1 MGGKSYILL
10 QFHPFGWLKANR
22 KCVTLCHYYYNHKLM
37 KKTFTIVMLA
47 LALTGARASV
57 VINET
62 NFPDENLRFVA
73 SQHDTDENG
82 TLSDDELAE
91 ITEINAGFIM
101 NLKGAEHFKNLEFI
115 CLYYGSDENPS
126 ITSINLSL
134 FPKLY
139 RFLLQDCS
147 GVTSLDFSKNPLLTE
162 FELLRC
168 PNVSSLKLPASV
180 EQVSLDG
187 AKSLTALDVS
197 QLPKLRQFFMINSGV
212 TDLNFSANPVL
223 SSIGITG
230 VEDEKQVLNTVN
242 LTNCDGLE
250 NIDIRYT
257 TITTLTM
264 KHLPIVRSLMMLY
277 NDITSTT
284 IEDCAEFNDITCND
298 NVLGTLCLKDN
309 PLLQSVNTE
318 NNQLQVLIA
327 DNCPKLGWVKAFNN
341 RLMWLDLKD
350 VKKAENVEESMLQ
363 LDNQQPTVQAVKI
376 SPTEVGLRVHER
388 LDVSRV
394 KNLKAKG
401 LAMTPKEIFV
411 DGTRYFVIYDNG
423 PDVASLVGAAN
434 SYEYETKWPYLW
446 TDGNSKDNNL
456 PVTLNVTSWTKHQAF
471 LTLSETVVNGEY
483 GQPAPISPT
492 VTRSQDYDG
501 IITFSS
507 SNEDVV
513 KVDADTGVL
522 TVVGVGTAVISIKG
536 AETDYRLAPAVVYYT
551 VVIDEASGVG
561 AVVSSALSNGKNFD
575 LQGRKISSRTARKGV
590 YVVDGKKVLK

>member
-1 MGGKSYILL
+1 
-10 QFHPFGWLKANR
+10 
-22 KCVTLCHYYYNHKLM
+22 
-37 KKTFTIVMLA
+37 MLA

-73 SQHDTDENG
+73 SQYDADEDG

-91 ITEINAGFIM
+91 ITEINAGYIM
-101 NLKGAEHFKNLEFI
+101 NLKGAEHFKNLDFL

-180 EQVSLDG
+180 EQVGLDG

-264 KHLPIVRSLMMLY
+264 KHLPIVRSLMLLY

-284 IEDCAEFNDITCND
+284 IEDCAEFNDITCD
-298 NVLGTLCLKDN
+298 QNVLGTLYLKDN
-309 PLLQSVNTE
+309 PWLQSVNTE

-327 DNCPKLGWVKAFNN
+327 DNCPKLGRVQAFNN
-341 RLMWLDLKD
+341 KLMWLDLKD
-350 VKKAENVEESMLQ
+350 AVKPENIEESWLK
-363 LDNQQPTVQAVKI
+363 LDNQQPVVQAVKI
-376 SPTEVGLRVHER
+376 SPTEVGLHVHER

-394 KNLKAKG
+394 KNLKVKG
-401 LAMTPKEIFV
+401 QAMEPKEIYV
-411 DGTRYFVIYDNG
+411 DNIRYFVIYNDG
-423 PDVASLVGAAN
+423 
-434 SYEYETKWPYLW
+434 TKEVEP
-446 TDGNSKDNNL
+446 
-456 PVTLNVTSWTKHQAF
+456 Q
-471 LTLSETVVNGEY
+471 
-483 GQPAPISPT
+483 
-492 VTRSQDYDG
+492 
-501 IITFSS
+501 
-507 SNEDVV
+507 
-513 KVDADTGVL
+513 VL
-522 TVVGVGTAVISIKG
+522 EINK
-536 AETDYRLAPAVVYYT
+536 L
-551 VVIDEASGVG
+551 
-561 AVVSSALSNGKNFD
+561 LCC
-575 LQGRKISSRTARKGV
+575 
-590 YVVDGKKVLK
+590 

>member
-1 MGGKSYILL
+1 
-10 QFHPFGWLKANR
+10 
-22 KCVTLCHYYYNHKLM
+22 
-37 KKTFTIVMLA
+37 MLA

-73 SQHDTDENG
+73 SQYDADEDG

-91 ITEINAGFIM
+91 ITEINAGYIM
-101 NLKGAEHFKNLEFI
+101 NLKGAEHFKNLDFL

-139 RFLLQDCS
+139 RFSLQDCS

-180 EQVSLDG
+180 EQVGLDG

-309 PLLQSVNTE
+309 PLLGTINTE
-318 NNQLQVLIA
+318 DNQLQVLIA
-327 DNCPKLGWVKAFNN
+327 DNCPKLGRVQAFNN
-341 RLMWLDLKD
+341 KLMWLDLKD
-350 VKKAENVEESMLQ
+350 AVKPENIEESCLK
-363 LDNQQPTVQAVKI
+363 LDNQQPVVQAVKI

-394 KNLKAKG
+394 KNLKVKG
-401 LAMTPKEIFV
+401 QAMEPKEIYV
-411 DGTRYFVIYDNG
+411 DNIRYFVIYNDG
-423 PDVASLVGAAN
+423 PSVASLVGATGTG
-434 SYEYETKWPYLW
+434 YEYDTKWPFPW
-446 TDGNSKDNNL
+446 IDGNSKDNNL
-456 PVTLNVTSWTKHQAF
+456 PVTLNVASWTKHPSWIRIDGETTITGEEGG
-471 LTLSETVVNGEY
+471 TL
-483 GQPAPISPT
+483 AAPT
-492 VTRSQDYDG
+492 VLRSQDYDG
-501 IITFSS
+501 KLTWRS
-507 SNEDVV
+507 SNEEVV
-513 KVDADTGVL
+513 KVNAETGEL
-522 TVVGVGTAVISIKG
+522 TIVGVGKAYITISG
-536 AETDYRLAPAVVYYT
+536 AETDYRLAPSSIVYFVEIT
-551 VVIDEASGVG
+551 ESTGINK
-561 AVVSSALSNGKNFD
+561 LSNSKSSNSKCFD
-575 LQGRKISSRTARKGV
+575 LQGRPLRSTSSFGSSANGSSARKTIV
-590 YVVDGKKVLK
+590 IIDGKKMLK

>member
-1 MGGKSYILL
+1 
-10 QFHPFGWLKANR
+10 
-22 KCVTLCHYYYNHKLM
+22 M
-37 KKTFTIVMLA
+37 KKIFTLAMLTI
-47 LALTGARASV
+47 ALTGARASV

-73 SQHDTDENG
+73 SQYDADENG

-91 ITEINAGFIM
+91 ITEINAGNIM
-101 NLKGAEHFKNLEFI
+101 NLKGAEHFKNLDFL

-139 RFLLQDCS
+139 RFSLQDCA

-180 EQVSLDG
+180 EQVGLDG

-212 TDLNFSANPVL
+212 TDLNFSSNPVL
-223 SSIGITG
+223 SSVGITG
-230 VEDEKQVLNTVN
+230 TEGEKQVLNSVN

-284 IEDCAEFNDITCND
+284 IEDCAEFNDLTCND

-309 PLLQSVNTE
+309 PLLGVINTE
-318 NNQLQVLIA
+318 DNQLQVLIA
-327 DNCPKLGWVKAFNN
+327 DNCPKLGRVQAFNN
-341 RLMWLDLKD
+341 KLMWLDLKD
-350 VKKAENVEESMLQ
+350 AVKPENVEESCLK
-363 LDNQQPTVQAVKI
+363 LDNQQPVVQAVKI

-401 LAMTPKEIFV
+401 QAMEPKEIYV
-411 DGTRYFVIYDNG
+411 DGIRYFVIYNDG
-423 PDVASLVGAAN
+423 PSVASLVGAAN
-434 SYEYETKWPYLW
+434 TGYEYDTKWPFPW
-446 TDGNSKDNNL
+446 MDGNSKDNNL
-456 PVTLNVTSWTKHQAF
+456 PVTLNVASWTKHP
-471 LTLSETVVNGEY
+471 SWIRIDGETTITAEEGTTMAALPVL
-483 GQPAPISPT
+483 
-492 VTRSQDYDG
+492 RSQDYDG
-501 IITFSS
+501 KLTWRS

-513 KVDADTGVL
+513 KVDAETGAMTFVAQ
-522 TVVGVGTAVISIKG
+522 GTAYITVTG
-536 AETDYRLAPAVVYYT
+536 AETDYRLAPLSTGYSVVVT
-551 VVIDEASGVG
+551 ENTAVG
-561 AVVSSALSNGKNFD
+561 AIVSSPSSSSNAFD
-575 LQGRKISSRTARKGV
+575 LQGRRVNNSSKGV
-590 YVVDGKKVLK
+590 VIVDRKKVMKK

>member
-1 MGGKSYILL
+1 
-10 QFHPFGWLKANR
+10 
-22 KCVTLCHYYYNHKLM
+22 M
-37 KKTFTIVMLA
+37 KKIFTLAMLTI
-47 LALTGARASV
+47 ALTGARASV

-73 SQHDTDENG
+73 SQYDADENG

-91 ITEINAGFIM
+91 ITEINAGYIM
-101 NLKGAEHFKNLEFI
+101 NLKGAEHFKNLDFL

-139 RFLLQDCS
+139 RFSLQDCA

-180 EQVSLDG
+180 EQVGLDG

-230 VEDEKQVLNTVN
+230 VEDEKQVLNSVN

-309 PLLQSVNTE
+309 PLLGTINTE
-318 NNQLQVLIA
+318 DNQLQVLIA
-327 DNCPKLGWVKAFNN
+327 DNCPKLGRVQAFNN
-341 RLMWLDLKD
+341 KLMWLDLKD
-350 VKKAENVEESMLQ
+350 AVKPENVEESCLK
-363 LDNQQPTVQAVKI
+363 LDNQQPVVQAVKI

-401 LAMTPKEIFV
+401 QTMEPKEIYV
-411 DGTRYFVIYDNG
+411 DNIRYFVIYNDG
-423 PDVASLVGAAN
+423 PSVASLVGATGTG
-434 SYEYETKWPYLW
+434 YEYDTKWPFPW
-446 TDGNSKDNNL
+446 MDGNSKDNHL
-456 PVTLNVTSWTKHQAF
+456 PVTLNVASWTKHP
-471 LTLSETVVNGEY
+471 SWIRIDGETTITAEEGTTMAALPVL
-483 GQPAPISPT
+483 
-492 VTRSQDYDG
+492 RSQDYDCKL
-501 IITFSS
+501 TWRS

-513 KVDADTGVL
+513 KVDAETGAMTFVAQ
-522 TVVGVGTAVISIKG
+522 GTAYITVTG
-536 AETDYRLAPAVVYYT
+536 AETDYRLAPLSTGYSVVVT
-551 VVIDEASGVG
+551 ENTAVG
-561 AVVSSALSNGKNFD
+561 AIVSSPSSSSNAFD
-575 LQGRKISSRTARKGV
+575 LQGRRVNNSSKGV
-590 YVVDGKKVLK
+590 VIVDRKKVMKK

>member
-1 MGGKSYILL
+1 
-10 QFHPFGWLKANR
+10 
-22 KCVTLCHYYYNHKLM
+22 M
-37 KKTFTIVMLA
+37 KKIFTLAMLTI
-47 LALTGARASV
+47 ALTGARASV

-73 SQHDTDENG
+73 SQYDADENG

-91 ITEINAGFIM
+91 ITEINAGYIM
-101 NLKGAEHFKNLEFI
+101 NLKGAEHFKNLDFL

-139 RFLLQDCS
+139 RFSLQDCA

-180 EQVSLDG
+180 EQVGLDG

-230 VEDEKQVLNTVN
+230 VEDEKQVLNSVN

-298 NVLGTLCLKDN
+298 NVLETLCLKDN
-309 PLLQSVNTE
+309 PLLGTINTE
-318 NNQLQVLIA
+318 DNQLQVLIA
-327 DNCPKLGWVKAFNN
+327 DNCPKLGRVQAFNN
-341 RLMWLDLKD
+341 KLMWLDLKD
-350 VKKAENVEESMLQ
+350 AVKPENVEESCLK
-363 LDNQQPTVQAVKI
+363 LDNQQPVVQAVKI

-401 LAMTPKEIFV
+401 QTMEPKEIYV
-411 DGTRYFVIYDNG
+411 DNIRYFVIYNDG
-423 PDVASLVGAAN
+423 PSVASLVGATGTG
-434 SYEYETKWPYLW
+434 YEYDTKWPFPW
-446 TDGNSKDNNL
+446 MDGNSKDNHL
-456 PVTLNVTSWTKHQAF
+456 PVTLNVASWTKHP
-471 LTLSETVVNGEY
+471 SWIRIDGETTITAEEGTTMAALPVL
-483 GQPAPISPT
+483 
-492 VTRSQDYDG
+492 RSQDYNG
-501 IITFSS
+501 KLTWRS

-513 KVDADTGVL
+513 KVDAETGAMTFVAQ
-522 TVVGVGTAVISIKG
+522 GTAYITVTG
-536 AETDYRLAPAVVYYT
+536 AETDYRLAPLSTGYSVVVT
-551 VVIDEASGVG
+551 ENTAVG
-561 AVVSSALSNGKNFD
+561 AIVSSPSSSSNAFD
-575 LQGRKISSRTARKGV
+575 LQGRRVNNSSKGV
-590 YVVDGKKVLK
+590 VIVDRKKVMKK

>member
-1 MGGKSYILL
+1 
-10 QFHPFGWLKANR
+10 
-22 KCVTLCHYYYNHKLM
+22 
-37 KKTFTIVMLA
+37 MLA

-73 SQHDTDENG
+73 SQYDADEDG

-91 ITEINAGFIM
+91 ITEINAGYIM
-101 NLKGAEHFKNLEFI
+101 NLKGAEHFKNLDFL

-139 RFLLQDCS
+139 RFSLQDCS

-180 EQVSLDG
+180 EQVGLDG

-309 PLLQSVNTE
+309 PLLGTINTE
-318 NNQLQVLIA
+318 DNQLQVLIA
-327 DNCPKLGWVKAFNN
+327 DNCPKLGRVQAFNN
-341 RLMWLDLKD
+341 KLMWLDLKD
-350 VKKAENVEESMLQ
+350 AVKPENIEESCLK
-363 LDNQQPTVQAVKI
+363 LDNQQPVVQAVKI

-394 KNLKAKG
+394 KNLKVKG
-401 LAMTPKEIFV
+401 QAMEPKEIYV
-411 DGTRYFVIYDNG
+411 DNIRYFVIYNDG
-423 PDVASLVGAAN
+423 PSVASLVGATGTG
-434 SYEYETKWPYLW
+434 YEYDTKWPFPW
-446 TDGNSKDNNL
+446 IDGNSKDNNL
-456 PVTLNVTSWTKHQAF
+456 PVTLNVASWTKHPSWIRIDGETTITGEEGG
-471 LTLSETVVNGEY
+471 TL
-483 GQPAPISPT
+483 AAPT
-492 VTRSQDYDG
+492 VLRSQDYDG
-501 IITFSS
+501 KLTWRS
-507 SNEDVV
+507 SNEEVV
-513 KVDADTGVL
+513 KVNAETGEL
-522 TVVGVGTAVISIKG
+522 TIVGVGKAYITISG
-536 AETDYRLAPAVVYYT
+536 AETDYRLAPSSIVYFVEIT
-551 VVIDEASGVG
+551 ESTGINK
-561 AVVSSALSNGKNFD
+561 LSNSKSSNSKYYD
-575 LQGRKISSRTARKGV
+575 LQGRPLRSTSSFGSSANGSSARKTIV
-590 YVVDGKKVLK
+590 IIDGKKMLK

>member
-1 MGGKSYILL
+1 
-10 QFHPFGWLKANR
+10 
-22 KCVTLCHYYYNHKLM
+22 M
-37 KKTFTIVMLA
+37 KKIFTLAMLTI
-47 LALTGARASV
+47 ALTGARASV

-73 SQHDTDENG
+73 SQYDADENG
-82 TLSDDELAE
+82 TLRDDELAE
-91 ITEINAGFIM
+91 ITEINAGYIM
-101 NLKGAEHFKNLEFI
+101 NLKGAEHFKNLDFL

-139 RFLLQDCS
+139 RFSLQDCS

-180 EQVSLDG
+180 EQVGLDG

-212 TDLNFSANPVL
+212 TDLNFSSNPVL
-223 SSIGITG
+223 SSVGITG
-230 VEDEKQVLNTVN
+230 TEGEKQVLNSVN

-309 PLLQSVNTE
+309 PLLGVINTE
-318 NNQLQVLIA
+318 DNQLQVLIA
-327 DNCPKLGWVKAFNN
+327 DNCPKLGRVQAFNN
-341 RLMWLDLKD
+341 KLMWLDLKD
-350 VKKAENVEESMLQ
+350 AVKPENVEESCLK
-363 LDNQQPTVQAVKI
+363 LDNQQPVVQAVKI

-394 KNLKAKG
+394 KNLKVKG
-401 LAMTPKEIFV
+401 QAMEPKEIYV
-411 DGTRYFVIYDNG
+411 DNIRYFVIYNDG
-423 PDVASLVGAAN
+423 PSVASLVGATGTG
-434 SYEYETKWPYLW
+434 YEYDTKWPFPW
-446 TDGNSKDNNL
+446 IDGNTKDNNL
-456 PVTLNVTSWTKHQAF
+456 PVTLNVASWTKHP
-471 LTLSETVVNGEY
+471 SWIRIDGETTITAEEGTTMAALPVL
-483 GQPAPISPT
+483 
-492 VTRSQDYDG
+492 RSQDYDG
-501 IITFSS
+501 KLTWRS

-513 KVDADTGVL
+513 KVDAETGAMTFVAQ
-522 TVVGVGTAVISIKG
+522 GTAYITVTG
-536 AETDYRLAPAVVYYT
+536 AETDYRLAPLSTGYSVVVT
-551 VVIDEASGVG
+551 ENTAVG
-561 AVVSSALSNGKNFD
+561 AIVSFGNTTLASLPPQKAFSIAASSA
-575 LQGRKISSRTARKGV
+575 SSFQLRVET
-590 YVVDGKKVLK
+590 

>member
-1 MGGKSYILL
+1 
-10 QFHPFGWLKANR
+10 
-22 KCVTLCHYYYNHKLM
+22 M
-37 KKTFTIVMLA
+37 KKIFTLAMLTIT
-47 LALTGARASV
+47 LTGARASV

-73 SQHDTDENG
+73 SQYDTDENG

-91 ITEINAGFIM
+91 ITEINAGNIM
-101 NLKGAEHFKNLEFI
+101 NLKGAEHFKNLDFL

-139 RFLLQDCS
+139 RFSLQDCA

-180 EQVSLDG
+180 EQVALDG
-187 AKSLTALDVS
+187 AKSLTTLDVS

-212 TDLNFSANPVL
+212 TDLNFSSNPVL
-223 SSIGITG
+223 SSVGITG
-230 VEDEKQVLNTVN
+230 TEGEKQVLNSVN

-284 IEDCAEFNDITCND
+284 IEDCAEFNDLTCND
-298 NVLGTLCLKDN
+298 NVLGTLYLTNN
-309 PLLQSVNTE
+309 PLLQVVNTE
-318 NNQLQVLIA
+318 DNKLQVLIA
-327 DNCPKLGWVKAFNN
+327 DNCPKLGRVQAFNN
-341 RLMWLDLKD
+341 KLMWLDLKD
-350 VKKAENVEESMLQ
+350 VVKAENVEESCLK
-363 LDNQQPTVQAVKI
+363 LDNQQPVVQAVKI

-401 LAMTPKEIFV
+401 QTMEPKEIYV
-411 DGTRYFVIYDNG
+411 DNIRYFVIYNDG
-423 PDVASLVGAAN
+423 PSVASLVGATGTG
-434 SYEYETKWPYLW
+434 YEYDTKWPFPW
-446 TDGNSKDNNL
+446 MDGNSKDNRL
-456 PVTLNVTSWTKHQAF
+456 PVTLNVASWTKHP
-471 LTLSETVVNGEY
+471 SWIRIDGETTITAEEGTTMAALPVL
-483 GQPAPISPT
+483 
-492 VTRSQDYDG
+492 RSQDYDG
-501 IITFSS
+501 KLTWRS

-513 KVDADTGVL
+513 KVDAETGAMTFVAQ
-522 TVVGVGTAVISIKG
+522 GTAYITVTG
-536 AETDYRLAPAVVYYT
+536 AETDYRLAPLSTGYSVVVT
-551 VVIDEASGVG
+551 ENTAVG
-561 AVVSSALSNGKNFD
+561 AIVSSPSSSSNAFD
-575 LQGRKISSRTARKGV
+575 LQGRRVNNSSKGV
-590 YVVDGKKVLK
+590 VIVDRKKVMKK

>member
-1 MGGKSYILL
+1 
-10 QFHPFGWLKANR
+10 
-22 KCVTLCHYYYNHKLM
+22 M
-37 KKTFTIVMLA
+37 KKSIITLAALA
-47 LALTGARASV
+47 LALTDAKASV
-57 VINET
+57 EINET
-62 NFPDENLRFVA
+62 NFPDETLRNLA
-73 SQHDTDENG
+73 TQYDTDENG
-82 TLSDDELAE
+82 TLSDGELAT
-91 ITEINAGFIM
+91 ITEINAGYIM
-101 NLKGAEHFKNLEFI
+101 NLKGAEHFKNLEFL

-139 RFLLQDCS
+139 RFSLQDCS

-180 EQVSLDG
+180 EQVGLDG

-309 PLLQSVNTE
+309 PLLGTINTE
-318 NNQLQVLIA
+318 DNQLQVLIA
-327 DNCPKLGWVKAFNN
+327 DNCPKLGRVQAFNN
-341 RLMWLDLKD
+341 KLMWLDLKD
-350 VKKAENVEESMLQ
+350 AVKPENIEESCLK
-363 LDNQQPTVQAVKI
+363 LDNQQPVVQAVKI

-394 KNLKAKG
+394 KNLKVKG
-401 LAMTPKEIFV
+401 QAMEPKEIYV
-411 DGTRYFVIYDNG
+411 DNIRYFVIYNDG
-423 PDVASLVGAAN
+423 PSVASLVGAMGTG
-434 SYEYETKWPYLW
+434 YEYDTKWPFPW
-446 TDGNSKDNNL
+446 IDGNSKDNNL
-456 PVTLNVTSWTKHQAF
+456 PVTLNVTSWKKPASWIK
-471 LTLSETVVNGEY
+471 LSASSIESLWKDSI
-483 GQPAPISPT
+483 ASPT
-492 VTRSQDYDG
+492 VSRSQDYDG
-501 IITFSS
+501 KLSYTS
-507 SNEDVV
+507 SNADVV
-513 KVDADTGVL
+513 TVDASGVL
-522 TVVGVGTAVISIKG
+522 TPKGPGSAVITVVG
-536 AETDYRLAPAVVYYT
+536 AETDYRTAP
-551 VVIDEASGVG
+551 SP
-561 AVVSSALSNGKNFD
+561 VSYSVTIKVR
-575 LQGRKISSRTARKGV
+575 QGDV
-590 YVVDGKKVLK
+590 NLDGKVDKADVLALIDYLLGKSGSVKEEYADVNKDNKVDVADVTALIQILLK

>member
-1 MGGKSYILL
+1 
-10 QFHPFGWLKANR
+10 
-22 KCVTLCHYYYNHKLM
+22 M
-37 KKTFTIVMLA
+37 KKIFTLAMLTI
-47 LALTGARASV
+47 ALTGARASV

-73 SQHDTDENG
+73 SQYDADENG

-91 ITEINAGFIM
+91 ITEINAGDIM
-101 NLKGAEHFKNLEFI
+101 NLKGAEHFKNLDFL

-139 RFLLQDCS
+139 RFSLQDCS

-180 EQVSLDG
+180 EQVGLDG

-212 TDLNFSANPVL
+212 TDLNFSSNPVL
-223 SSIGITG
+223 SSVGITG
-230 VEDEKQVLNTVN
+230 TEGEKQVLNTVN

-277 NDITSTT
+277 NDITTTT

-309 PLLQSVNTE
+309 PLLGVINTE
-318 NNQLQVLIA
+318 DNQLQVLIA
-327 DNCPKLGWVKAFNN
+327 DNCPKLGRVQAFNN
-341 RLMWLDLKD
+341 KLMWLDLKD
-350 VKKAENVEESMLQ
+350 AVKPENIEESCLK
-363 LDNQQPTVQAVKI
+363 LDNQQPVVQAVKI

-394 KNLKAKG
+394 KNLKVKG
-401 LAMTPKEIFV
+401 QAMEPKEIYV
-411 DGTRYFVIYDNG
+411 DNIRYFVIYNDG
-423 PDVASLVGAAN
+423 PSVASLVGATGTG
-434 SYEYETKWPYLW
+434 YEYDTKWPFPW
-446 TDGNSKDNNL
+446 IDGNSKDNRL
-456 PVTLNVTSWTKHQAF
+456 PVTLNVASWTKHP
-471 LTLSETVVNGEY
+471 SWIRINGETTITAEE
-483 GQPAPISPT
+483 GTTMAALP
-492 VTRSQDYDG
+492 VLRSQDYDG
-501 IITFSS
+501 KLTWRS

-513 KVDADTGVL
+513 KVDAETGAMTFVAQ
-522 TVVGVGTAVISIKG
+522 GTAYITVTG
-536 AETDYRLAPAVVYYT
+536 AETDYRLAPLSTGYSVVVT
-551 VVIDEASGVG
+551 ENTAVG
-561 AVVSSALSNGKNFD
+561 AIVSSPSSSSNAFD
-575 LQGRKISSRTARKGV
+575 LQGRRVNSSSKGV
-590 YVVDGKKVLK
+590 VIVDRKKVMKK

>member
-1 MGGKSYILL
+1 
-10 QFHPFGWLKANR
+10 
-22 KCVTLCHYYYNHKLM
+22 M
-37 KKTFTIVMLA
+37 KKIFTLAMLTI
-47 LALTGARASV
+47 ALTGARASV

-73 SQHDTDENG
+73 SQYDADENG

-91 ITEINAGFIM
+91 ITEINAGDIM
-101 NLKGAEHFKNLEFI
+101 NLKGAEHFKNLDFL

-139 RFLLQDCS
+139 RFSLQDCA

-180 EQVSLDG
+180 EQVGLDG

-230 VEDEKQVLNTVN
+230 TEGEKQVLNSVN

-264 KHLPIVRSLMMLY
+264 KHLPIVRSLMMFY

-284 IEDCAEFNDITCND
+284 IEDCAEFNDLTCND

-309 PLLQSVNTE
+309 PLLGTINTE
-318 NNQLQVLIA
+318 DNQLQVLIA
-327 DNCPKLGWVKAFNN
+327 DNCPKLGRVQAFNN
-341 RLMWLDLKD
+341 KLMWLDLKD
-350 VKKAENVEESMLQ
+350 VVKAENVEESCLK
-363 LDNQQPTVQAVKI
+363 LDNQQPVVQAVKI
-376 SPTEVGLRVHER
+376 SPTEVGLRVHDR
-388 LDVSRV
+388 LDVNRV

-401 LAMTPKEIFV
+401 QAMEPKEIYV
-411 DGTRYFVIYDNG
+411 DNIRYFVIYNDG
-423 PDVASLVGAAN
+423 PSVVSLVGAAN
-434 SYEYETKWPYLW
+434 TGYEYDTKWPFPW
-446 TDGNSKDNNL
+446 MDGNSKDNRL
-456 PVTLNVTSWTKHQAF
+456 PVTLNVASWTKHP
-471 LTLSETVVNGEY
+471 SWIRIDGETTITAEEGTTMAALPVL
-483 GQPAPISPT
+483 
-492 VTRSQDYDG
+492 RSQDYDG
-501 IITFSS
+501 KLTWRS

-513 KVDADTGVL
+513 KVDAETGAMTFVAQGTAYITVTGV
-522 TVVGVGTAVISIKG
+522 
-536 AETDYRLAPAVVYYT
+536 ETDYRLAPLSTGYSVVVT
-551 VVIDEASGVG
+551 ENTAVG
-561 AVVSSALSNGKNFD
+561 AIVSSPSSSSNAFD
-575 LQGRKISSRTARKGV
+575 LQGRRVNNSSKGV
-590 YVVDGKKVLK
+590 VIVDRKKVMKK

>member
-1 MGGKSYILL
+1 
-10 QFHPFGWLKANR
+10 
-22 KCVTLCHYYYNHKLM
+22 M
-37 KKTFTIVMLA
+37 KKIFTLA
-47 LALTGARASV
+47 VLTIALTGARASV

-73 SQHDTDENG
+73 SQYDADENG

-91 ITEINAGFIM
+91 ITEINAGNIM
-101 NLKGAEHFKNLEFI
+101 NLKGAEHFKNLDFL

-139 RFLLQDCS
+139 RFSLQDCA

-180 EQVSLDG
+180 EQVGLDG

-212 TDLNFSANPVL
+212 TDLNFSSNPVL
-223 SSIGITG
+223 ASVGITG
-230 VEDEKQVLNTVN
+230 TEGEKQVLNSVN

-309 PLLQSVNTE
+309 PLLGTINTE
-318 NNQLQVLIA
+318 DNQLQVLIA
-327 DNCPKLGWVKAFNN
+327 DNCPKLGRVQAFNN
-341 RLMWLDLKD
+341 KLMWLDLKD
-350 VKKAENVEESMLQ
+350 AVKPENVEESCLK
-363 LDNQQPTVQAVKI
+363 LDNQQPVVQAVKI

-401 LAMTPKEIFV
+401 QTMEPKEIYV
-411 DGTRYFVIYDNG
+411 DNIRYFVIYNDG
-423 PDVASLVGAAN
+423 PSVASLVGATGTG
-434 SYEYETKWPYLW
+434 YEYDTKWPFPW
-446 TDGNSKDNNL
+446 MDGNSKDNHL
-456 PVTLNVTSWTKHQAF
+456 PVTLNVASWTKHP
-471 LTLSETVVNGEY
+471 SWIRIDGETTITAEEGTTMAALPVL
-483 GQPAPISPT
+483 
-492 VTRSQDYDG
+492 RSQDYNG
-501 IITFSS
+501 KLTWRS

-513 KVDADTGVL
+513 KVDAETGAMTFVAQ
-522 TVVGVGTAVISIKG
+522 GTAYITVTG
-536 AETDYRLAPAVVYYT
+536 AETDYRLAPLSTGYSVVVT
-551 VVIDEASGVG
+551 ENTAVG
-561 AVVSSALSNGKNFD
+561 AIVSSPSSSSNAFD
-575 LQGRKISSRTARKGV
+575 LQGRRVNNSSKGV
-590 YVVDGKKVLK
+590 VIVDRKKVMKK

>member
-1 MGGKSYILL
+1 
-10 QFHPFGWLKANR
+10 
-22 KCVTLCHYYYNHKLM
+22 M
-37 KKTFTIVMLA
+37 KKIFTLAMLTI
-47 LALTGARASV
+47 ALTGARASV

-73 SQHDTDENG
+73 SQYDADENG

-91 ITEINAGFIM
+91 ITEINAGYIM
-101 NLKGAEHFKNLEFI
+101 NLKGAEHFKNLDFL

-139 RFLLQDCS
+139 RFSLQDCA

-180 EQVSLDG
+180 EQVGLDG

-230 VEDEKQVLNTVN
+230 VEDEKQVLNSVN

-309 PLLQSVNTE
+309 PLLGTINTE
-318 NNQLQVLIA
+318 DNQLQVLIA
-327 DNCPKLGWVKAFNN
+327 DNCPKLGRVQAFNN
-341 RLMWLDLKD
+341 KLMWLDLKD
-350 VKKAENVEESMLQ
+350 AVKPENVEESCLK
-363 LDNQQPTVQAVKI
+363 LDNQQPVVQAVKI
-376 SPTEVGLRVHER
+376 SSTEVGLRVHER

-401 LAMTPKEIFV
+401 QTMEPKEIYV
-411 DGTRYFVIYDNG
+411 DNIRYFVIYNDG
-423 PDVASLVGAAN
+423 PSVASLVGATGTG
-434 SYEYETKWPYLW
+434 YEYDTKWPFPW
-446 TDGNSKDNNL
+446 MDGNSKDNHL
-456 PVTLNVTSWTKHQAF
+456 PVTLNVASWTKHP
-471 LTLSETVVNGEY
+471 SWIRIDGETTITAEEGTTMAALPVL
-483 GQPAPISPT
+483 
-492 VTRSQDYDG
+492 RSQDYNG
-501 IITFSS
+501 KLTWRS

-513 KVDADTGVL
+513 KVDAETGAMTFVAQ
-522 TVVGVGTAVISIKG
+522 GTAYITVTG
-536 AETDYRLAPAVVYYT
+536 AETDYRLAPLSTGYSVVVT
-551 VVIDEASGVG
+551 ENTAVG
-561 AVVSSALSNGKNFD
+561 AIVSSPSSSSNAFD
-575 LQGRKISSRTARKGV
+575 LQGRRVNNSSKGV
-590 YVVDGKKVLK
+590 VIVDRKKVMKK

>member
-1 MGGKSYILL
+1 
-10 QFHPFGWLKANR
+10 
-22 KCVTLCHYYYNHKLM
+22 M
-37 KKTFTIVMLA
+37 KKIFTLAMLTI
-47 LALTGARASV
+47 ALTGARASV

-73 SQHDTDENG
+73 SQYDADENG

-91 ITEINAGFIM
+91 ITEINAGNIM
-101 NLKGAEHFKNLEFI
+101 NLKGAEHFKNLDFL
-115 CLYYGSDENPS
+115 CLYYGSDEEPS

-139 RFLLQDCS
+139 RFSLQDCS

-180 EQVSLDG
+180 EQVGLDG

-212 TDLNFSANPVL
+212 TDLNFSSNPVL
-223 SSIGITG
+223 SSVGITG
-230 VEDEKQVLNTVN
+230 TEGEKQVLNSVN

-309 PLLQSVNTE
+309 PLLGVINTE
-318 NNQLQVLIA
+318 DNQLQVLIA
-327 DNCPKLGWVKAFNN
+327 DNCPKLGRVQAFNN
-341 RLMWLDLKD
+341 KLMWLDLKD
-350 VKKAENVEESMLQ
+350 VVKPENVEESRLK
-363 LDNQQPTVQAVKI
+363 LDNQQPVVQAVKI

-401 LAMTPKEIFV
+401 QTMEPKEIYV
-411 DGTRYFVIYDNG
+411 DNIRYFVIYNDG
-423 PDVASLVGAAN
+423 PSVASLVGATGTG
-434 SYEYETKWPYLW
+434 YEYDTKWPFPW
-446 TDGNSKDNNL
+446 IDGNSKDNNL
-456 PVTLNVTSWTKHQAF
+456 PVTLNIASWTKHP
-471 LTLSETVVNGEY
+471 SWIRINGETTITAEE
-483 GQPAPISPT
+483 GTTMAALP
-492 VTRSQDYDG
+492 VLRSQDYDG
-501 IITFSS
+501 KLTWRS

-513 KVDADTGVL
+513 KVDAETGAMTFVAQ
-522 TVVGVGTAVISIKG
+522 GTAYITVTG
-536 AETDYRLAPAVVYYT
+536 AETDYRLAPLSTGYSVVVT
-551 VVIDEASGVG
+551 ENTAVG
-561 AVVSSALSNGKNFD
+561 AIVSSPSSSSNAFD
-575 LQGRKISSRTARKGV
+575 LQGRRVNSSSKGV
-590 YVVDGKKVLK
+590 VIVDRKKVMKK

>member
-1 MGGKSYILL
+1 
-10 QFHPFGWLKANR
+10 
-22 KCVTLCHYYYNHKLM
+22 
-37 KKTFTIVMLA
+37 MLA

-73 SQHDTDENG
+73 SQYDADEDG

-91 ITEINAGFIM
+91 ITEINAGYIM
-101 NLKGAEHFKNLEFI
+101 NLKGAEHFKNLDFL

-139 RFLLQDCS
+139 RFSLQDCS

-180 EQVSLDG
+180 EQVGLDG

-223 SSIGITG
+223 GSIGITG
-230 VEDEKQVLNTVN
+230 GEDEKQVLNTVN

-264 KHLPIVRSLMMLY
+264 KHLPIVRSLMMLN

-309 PLLQSVNTE
+309 PLLGTINTE
-318 NNQLQVLIA
+318 DNQLQVLIA
-327 DNCPKLGWVKAFNN
+327 DNCPKLGRVQAFNN
-341 RLMWLDLKD
+341 KLMWLDLKD
-350 VKKAENVEESMLQ
+350 AVKPENIEESCLK
-363 LDNQQPTVQAVKI
+363 LDNQQPVVQAVKI

-394 KNLKAKG
+394 KNLKVKG
-401 LAMTPKEIFV
+401 QAMEPKEIFV
-411 DGTRYFVIYDNG
+411 DNIRYFVIYNDG
-423 PDVASLVGAAN
+423 PSVASLVGATGTG
-434 SYEYETKWPYLW
+434 YEYDTKWPFPW
-446 TDGNSKDNNL
+446 IDGNSKDNNL
-456 PVTLNVTSWTKHQAF
+456 PVTLNVASWTKHPSWIRIDGETTITGEEGG
-471 LTLSETVVNGEY
+471 TLI
-483 GQPAPISPT
+483 APT
-492 VTRSQDYDG
+492 VLRSQDYDG
-501 IITFSS
+501 KLTWRS
-507 SNEDVV
+507 SNEEVV
-513 KVDADTGVL
+513 KVNAETGEL
-522 TVVGVGTAVISIKG
+522 TIVGVGKAYITISG
-536 AETDYRLAPAVVYYT
+536 AETDYRLAPSSIVYFVEIT
-551 VVIDEASGVG
+551 ESTAINK
-561 AVVSSALSNGKNFD
+561 LSNSKSSNSKCFD
-575 LQGRKISSRTARKGV
+575 LQGRPLRSTSSFGSSANGSSARKTIV
-590 YVVDGKKVLK
+590 IVDGKKMLK

>member
-1 MGGKSYILL
+1 
-10 QFHPFGWLKANR
+10 
-22 KCVTLCHYYYNHKLM
+22 
-37 KKTFTIVMLA
+37 MLA

-73 SQHDTDENG
+73 SQYDADEDG

-91 ITEINAGFIM
+91 ITEINAGYIM
-101 NLKGAEHFKNLEFI
+101 NLKGAEHFKNLDFL

-139 RFLLQDCS
+139 RFSLQDCS

-180 EQVSLDG
+180 EQVGLDG
-187 AKSLTALDVS
+187 AKSLTTLDVS

-223 SSIGITG
+223 GSIGITG
-230 VEDEKQVLNTVN
+230 GEDEKQVLNTVN

-264 KHLPIVRSLMMLY
+264 RHLPIVRSLMMLN

-309 PLLQSVNTE
+309 PLLGTINTE
-318 NNQLQVLIA
+318 DNQLQVLIA
-327 DNCPKLGWVKAFNN
+327 DNCPKLGRVQAFNN
-341 RLMWLDLKD
+341 KLMWLDLKD
-350 VKKAENVEESMLQ
+350 AVKPENIEESCLK
-363 LDNQQPTVQAVKI
+363 LDNQQPVVQAVKI

-394 KNLKAKG
+394 KNLKVKG
-401 LAMTPKEIFV
+401 QAMEPKEIFV
-411 DGTRYFVIYDNG
+411 DNIRYFVIYNDG
-423 PDVASLVGAAN
+423 PSVASLVGATGTG
-434 SYEYETKWPYLW
+434 YEYDTKWPFPW
-446 TDGNSKDNNL
+446 IDGNSKDNNL
-456 PVTLNVTSWTKHQAF
+456 PVTLNVASWTKHPSWIRIDGETTITGEEGG
-471 LTLSETVVNGEY
+471 TLI
-483 GQPAPISPT
+483 APT
-492 VTRSQDYDG
+492 VLRSQDYDG
-501 IITFSS
+501 KLTWRS
-507 SNEDVV
+507 SNEEVV
-513 KVDADTGVL
+513 KVNAETGEL
-522 TVVGVGTAVISIKG
+522 TIVGVGKAYITISG
-536 AETDYRLAPAVVYYT
+536 AETDYRLAPSSIVYFVEIT
-551 VVIDEASGVG
+551 ESTGINK
-561 AVVSSALSNGKNFD
+561 LSNSKSSNSKSYD
-575 LQGRKISSRTARKGV
+575 LQGRPLRSTSSFGSSANGSSARKTIV
-590 YVVDGKKVLK
+590 IVDGKKMLK

>member
-1 MGGKSYILL
+1 
-10 QFHPFGWLKANR
+10 
-22 KCVTLCHYYYNHKLM
+22 
-37 KKTFTIVMLA
+37 MLA

-73 SQHDTDENG
+73 SQYDADEDG

-91 ITEINAGFIM
+91 ITEINAGYIM
-101 NLKGAEHFKNLEFI
+101 NLKGAEHFKNLDFL

-180 EQVSLDG
+180 EQVGLDG

-309 PLLQSVNTE
+309 PLLGTINTE
-318 NNQLQVLIA
+318 DNQLQVLIA
-327 DNCPKLGWVKAFNN
+327 DNCPKLGRVQAFNN
-341 RLMWLDLKD
+341 KLMWLDLKD
-350 VKKAENVEESMLQ
+350 AVKPENIEESWLK
-363 LDNQQPTVQAVKI
+363 LDNQQPVVQAVKI

-394 KNLKAKG
+394 KNLKVKG
-401 LAMTPKEIFV
+401 QAMEPKEIYV
-411 DGTRYFVIYDNG
+411 DNIRYFVIYNDG
-423 PDVASLVGAAN
+423 PSVASLVGATGTG
-434 SYEYETKWPYLW
+434 YEYDTKWPFPW
-446 TDGNSKDNNL
+446 IDGNSKDNNL
-456 PVTLNVTSWTKHQAF
+456 PVTLNVASWTKHPSWIRIDGETTITGEEGG
-471 LTLSETVVNGEY
+471 TL
-483 GQPAPISPT
+483 AAPT
-492 VTRSQDYDG
+492 VLRSQDYDG
-501 IITFSS
+501 KLTWRS
-507 SNEDVV
+507 SNEEVV
-513 KVDADTGVL
+513 KVNAETGEL
-522 TVVGVGTAVISIKG
+522 TIVGVGKAYITISG
-536 AETDYRLAPAVVYYT
+536 AETDYRLAPSSIVYFVEIT
-551 VVIDEASGVG
+551 ESTGINK
-561 AVVSSALSNGKNFD
+561 LSNSKSSNSKCFD
-575 LQGRKISSRTARKGV
+575 LQGRPLRSTSSFGSSANGSSARKTIV
-590 YVVDGKKVLK
+590 IIDGKKMLK

>member
-1 MGGKSYILL
+1 
-10 QFHPFGWLKANR
+10 
-22 KCVTLCHYYYNHKLM
+22 
-37 KKTFTIVMLA
+37 MLA

-73 SQHDTDENG
+73 SQYDADEDG

-91 ITEINAGFIM
+91 ITEINAGYIM
-101 NLKGAEHFKNLEFI
+101 NLKGAEHFKNLDFL

-180 EQVSLDG
+180 EQVGLDG

-309 PLLQSVNTE
+309 PLLGTINTE
-318 NNQLQVLIA
+318 DNQLQVLIA
-327 DNCPKLGWVKAFNN
+327 DNCPKLGRVQAFNN
-341 RLMWLDLKD
+341 KLMWLDLKD
-350 VKKAENVEESMLQ
+350 AVKPENIEESCLK
-363 LDNQQPTVQAVKI
+363 LDNQQPVVQAVKI

-394 KNLKAKG
+394 KNLKVKG
-401 LAMTPKEIFV
+401 QAMEPKEIYV
-411 DGTRYFVIYDNG
+411 DNIRYFVIYNDG
-423 PDVASLVGAAN
+423 PSVASLVGATGTG
-434 SYEYETKWPYLW
+434 YEYDTKWPFPW
-446 TDGNSKDNNL
+446 IDGNSKDNNL
-456 PVTLNVTSWTKHQAF
+456 PVTLNVASWTKHPSWIRIDGETTITGEEGG
-471 LTLSETVVNGEY
+471 TL
-483 GQPAPISPT
+483 AAPT
-492 VTRSQDYDG
+492 VLRSQDYDG
-501 IITFSS
+501 KLTWRS
-507 SNEDVV
+507 SNEEVV
-513 KVDADTGVL
+513 KVNAETGEL
-522 TVVGVGTAVISIKG
+522 TIVGVGKAYITISG
-536 AETDYRLAPAVVYYT
+536 AETDYRLAPSSIVYFVEIT
-551 VVIDEASGVG
+551 ESTGINK
-561 AVVSSALSNGKNFD
+561 LSNSKSSNSKCFD
-575 LQGRKISSRTARKGV
+575 LQGRPLRSTSSFGSSANGSSARKTIV
-590 YVVDGKKVLK
+590 IIDGKKMLK

>member
-1 MGGKSYILL
+1 
-10 QFHPFGWLKANR
+10 
-22 KCVTLCHYYYNHKLM
+22 M
-37 KKTFTIVMLA
+37 KKIFTLAMLTI
-47 LALTGARASV
+47 ALTGARASV

-73 SQHDTDENG
+73 SQYDADENG

-91 ITEINAGFIM
+91 ITEINAGYIM
-101 NLKGAEHFKNLEFI
+101 NLKGAEHFKNLDFL

-139 RFLLQDCS
+139 RFSLQDCA

-180 EQVSLDG
+180 EQVGLDG

-230 VEDEKQVLNTVN
+230 VEDEKQVLNSVN

-309 PLLQSVNTE
+309 PLLGTINTE
-318 NNQLQVLIA
+318 DNQLQVLIA
-327 DNCPKLGWVKAFNN
+327 DNCPKLGRVQAFNN
-341 RLMWLDLKD
+341 KLMWLDLKD
-350 VKKAENVEESMLQ
+350 AVKPENVEESCLK
-363 LDNQQPTVQAVKI
+363 LDNQQPVVQAVKI

-401 LAMTPKEIFV
+401 QTMEPKEIYV
-411 DGTRYFVIYDNG
+411 DNIRYFVIYNDG
-423 PDVASLVGAAN
+423 PSVASLVGATGTG
-434 SYEYETKWPYLW
+434 YEYDTKWPFPW
-446 TDGNSKDNNL
+446 MDGNSKDNHL
-456 PVTLNVTSWTKHQAF
+456 PVTLNVASWTKHP
-471 LTLSETVVNGEY
+471 SWIRIDGETTITAEEGTTMAALPVL
-483 GQPAPISPT
+483 
-492 VTRSQDYDG
+492 RSQDYNG
-501 IITFSS
+501 KLTWRS

-513 KVDADTGVL
+513 KVDAETGAMTFVAQ
-522 TVVGVGTAVISIKG
+522 GTAYITVTG
-536 AETDYRLAPAVVYYT
+536 AETDYRLAPLSTGYSVVVT
-551 VVIDEASGVG
+551 ENTAVG
-561 AVVSSALSNGKNFD
+561 AIVSSPSSSSNAFD
-575 LQGRKISSRTARKGV
+575 LQGRRVNNSSKGV
-590 YVVDGKKVLK
+590 VIVGRKKVMKK